1 MSEHYDVNIAEKYYG
16 KLNAQ
21 GEPTIAD
28 FVYDLAGRYKIQEDK
43 IKELE
48 QQNKF
53 LKKELKQLANFN
65 PDWDRLEACQETL
78 KEHVQSN
85 NTLKQSRIERDKELL
100 EKIIPYLDRAITDR
114 VVEINNTPKKEY
126 DFSGINVRKIIE
138 NIYVLMGE

>member
-1 MSEHYDVNIAEKYYG
+1 MMEILTDNSQVVINQAKQIE
-16 KLNAQ
+16 
-21 GEPTIAD
+21 
-28 FVYDLAGRYKIQEDK
+28 
-43 IKELE
+43 ELE